1 MKTYELPLRT
11 DNSLV
16 KTVASYASGF
26 VLIAALTITS
36 VI

>member
-1 MKTYELPLRT
+1 MTGGGET
-11 DNSLV
+11 DKKLV

-26 VLIAALTITS
+26 VLIAALTKTS